1 MANSK
6 SDSGKSRKP
15 AKNHPWKLGLSGP
28 VSYGGKNRGN
38 WSGFYRPPE
47 TPSPVKTLSP
57 AEIKALGLDL
67 VLPIEDIVEARRMCQ
82 QHHPD
87 RGGDPETFQYWK
99 ERLDH
104 LRRRVRQ

>member
-6 SDSGKSRKP
+6 SGGGKTRKP

-28 VSYGGKNRGN
+28 VSYSGKNSGN

-47 TPSPVKTLSP
+47 SASPVKTLSP

-67 VLPIEDIVEARRMCQ
+67 VLPMKEIIEARSMCQ
-82 QHHPD
+82 KLHPD
-87 RGGDPETFQYWK
+87 RGGDPEQFQYWK
-99 ERLDH
+99 ERLDR
-104 LRRRVRQ
+104 LRRRVRK